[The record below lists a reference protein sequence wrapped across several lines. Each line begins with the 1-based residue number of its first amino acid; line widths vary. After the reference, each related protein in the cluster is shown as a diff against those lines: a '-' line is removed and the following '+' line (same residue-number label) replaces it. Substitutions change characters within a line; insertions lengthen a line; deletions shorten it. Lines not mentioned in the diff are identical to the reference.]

1 MDIGRG
7 LFMNTKWDK
16 NRHSNHNLG
25 HQNKYGV
32 LISLIAVFLST
43 ITFNLAF
50 ANEGDLKS
58 IDKIYHIYIED
69 RYIGAVSDEKK
80 VDKMIE
86 AKEKEASEQYKGYE
100 IDADALVTIVP
111 EKVFSYKP
119 NDDETLKALNEQL
132 EVQTDAYALEVNG
145 TPVLYLKNKEDYEQ
159 TIKKLMLQYVP
170 EEKLNAFEQ
179 LKDAT
184 ENQSNQP
191 LKENEKR
198 IKDVFLSEDISGKE
212 TKVNPAKILT
222 PDEAVQF
229 IKTGSIEKQIYVVK
243 EGDVLGKIAKEHGL
257 TTKELLALNPG
268 LTIDSLLQIGQ
279 EINVTVEKPL
289 INVQVVYEILNT
301 ETMNFEKVIEKDP
314 SMYKGEKKVIQEGS
328 PGKKEVSYLVTEV
341 NGEVTKKEVTNEK
354 VLVEPVKHIEKVGT
368 KVISSRGTG
377 NFIWPTNGGYI
388 SSTMGS
394 RWGSYHRGIDIARPS
409 NYNIKASDNGVVTF
423 AGWDGTYGNKIVINH
438 NNGYIT
444 LYAHLSE
451 IKVSVG
457 QVVPQGSVIGKMGS
471 TGNSTG
477 IHLHFEVSK
486 SGSLINP
493 LAVLD

>member
-7 LFMNTKWDK
+7 LFMNTKWKK
-16 NRHSNHNLG
+16 NHHSNHNLSL
-25 HQNKYGV
+25 QNRYGV
-32 LISLIAVFLST
+32 LIIVIAVILST

-50 ANEGDLKS
+50 ASEGDLKS

-69 RYIGAVSDEKK
+69 NYIGAVSDEKK
-80 VDKMIE
+80 VEKIIE

-100 IDADALVTIVP
+100 VDADALVTIVP

-132 EVQTDAYALEVNG
+132 EVQTDAYALQVNG
-145 TPVLYLKNKEDYEQ
+145 KPVLYLKNKEDYEQ

-170 EEKLNAFEQ
+170 EEKLKAFEQ
-179 LKDAT
+179 SKNAT

-191 LKENEKR
+191 LKENDKR

-212 TKVNPAKILT
+212 TKVNPAEILT

-229 IKTGSIEKQIYVVK
+229 IKTGSIEKQVYVVK

-268 LTIDSLLQIGQ
+268 LTVDSLLQIGQ

-289 INVQVVYEILNT
+289 INVQVVYETLNT
-301 ETMNFEKVIEKDP
+301 ETINFEKVVEKDS
-314 SMYKGEKKVIQEGS
+314 SMYKGDKKVIQEGS

-341 NGEVTKKEVTNEK
+341 NGKVTKKEVTNEK
-354 VLVEPVKHIEKVGT
+354 ILVEPVKHIEKVGT

-377 NFIWPTNGGYI
+377 KFIWPTNGGYI

-438 NNGYIT
+438 KNGYTT

-457 QVVPQGSVIGKMGS
+457 QVVPQGSVIGIMGT

-486 SGSLINP
+486 NGSLINP